1 MKMNKWNRLLD
12 SLDVMFG
19 FTNKK
24 ESTFRKIGQTFD
36 ERTGEHVFQIEYRVR
51 RGGDAVSNRKTNN
64 LFNTIMKARIND
76 ITKPSVKKKSIG

>member
-19 FTNKK
+19 FTDKK
-24 ESTFRKIGQTFD
+24 KSTFRKIGQTFD

-64 LFNTIMKARIND
+64 LFNTIMNAKLSNPS
-76 ITKPSVKKKSIG
+76 KPSMKKKG